1 MGIID
6 ALILYKLT
14 RVLVD
19 RFSLPHVS
27 LSNFIYP
34 RATFGILPTMKLL
47 KEISDAQFGDADTE
61 ILGKTYEL
69 RKSARA
75 ILMNE
80 DGGIAIQ
87 YLANHFF
94 HKLPGGGVET
104 GETIESALAREIK
117 EEVGCE
123 CEIVKGIGL
132 VIEYRKE
139 HSLIHMSYCYLAR
152 VIGNVTE
159 TSLEQAEIDEG
170 MSTIWMKPEVA
181 IQKME
186 TDIPNTYQGKFI
198 LERELAF
205 LREYISTK

>member
-1 MGIID
+1 
-6 ALILYKLT
+6 
-14 RVLVD
+14 
-19 RFSLPHVS
+19 
-27 LSNFIYP
+27 
-34 RATFGILPTMKLL
+34 MKLL
-47 KEISDAQFGDADTE
+47 KEISDATFGDIYVE

-80 DGGIAIQ
+80 NGDIAIQ

-104 GETIESALAREIK
+104 GETVAEALVREVK
-117 EEVGCE
+117 EEVGCNS
-123 CEIVKGIGL
+123 EILKEIGI

-139 HSLIHMSYCYLAR
+139 HQLLHMSYCYLTR
-152 VIGNVTE
+152 VMGPVAE
-159 TSLEQAEIDEG
+159 SHLEQAEIDEG
-170 MSTIWMKPEVA
+170 MSTIWMKPEIA

-186 TDIPNTYQGKFI
+186 TDAPNTYQGKFI

-205 LREYISTK
+205 LREFMATR